1 MTSSSTVSALS
12 PNDVYIAR
20 QPIVDKTGS
29 LTGYE
34 LLFRSSDCDASEV
47 DDDMYATSSV
57 IAHAFT
63 NIGLEK
69 VVGDVDGFIN
79 VATEFLFSDL
89 VDTLPRG
96 RIVLELPERTIVDE
110 TTIARVNEVRE
121 KGYRIAISNFVGNF
135 DGLDLLLPSVDM
147 VKIDFQLID
156 PILVPMIV
164 DMLRGHKARLIAE
177 KVETPEQFAQAKE
190 LGIDLF
196 QGFHFARPQIISG
209 KATPAKIGL
218 LRLLALVLN
227 EAETKEIEAEFKH
240 HPTLSVSLLRLA
252 NSAAMGHRHTI
263 TSLRHA
269 LVQMGRKQLRIWLQL
284 LLYTA
289 NRGDQKASAGPLLQL
304 AAVRGKLM
312 EGLAERQPG
321 THGALSDMAFIA
333 GMLSLMDALLGMT
346 QEQILAELNLAEP
359 VRLALLERKGELGAL
374 LRLVEEI
381 EKDDRP
387 AIEKSLRELDGVRRS
402 ELAALQ
408 LAAYEWANEIAKAA

>member
-1 MTSSSTVSALS
+1 MTSFSTVAPLS

-20 QPIVDKTGS
+20 QPIVDKAGS

-34 LLFRSSDCDASEV
+34 LLFRSSGCDPSAL

-63 NIGLEK
+63 NIGIEK

-110 TTIARVNEVRE
+110 TTIARVNEVRR

-147 VKIDFQLID
+147 VKIDFELID

-164 DMLRGHKARLIAE
+164 DMLRQHKARLIAE
-177 KVETPEQFAQAKE
+177 KVETPEQFALAKK

-196 QGFHFARPQIISG
+196 QGYHFARPQIVSG

-218 LRLLALVLN
+218 LRLLSLVLN

-269 LVQMGRKQLRIWLQL
+269 LVHMGRKQLRIWLQL

-289 NRGDQKASAGPLLQL
+289 NRGDHKATSGPLLQL

-312 EGLAERQPG
+312 EGLAEHQPG
-321 THGALSDMAFIA
+321 THGALGDMAFIA

-346 QEQILAELNLAEP
+346 LEQILAELNLAEP
-359 VRLALLERKGELGAL
+359 VRLALLERKGQLGAL

-381 EKDDRP
+381 EQDDRP
-387 AIEKSLRELDGVRRS
+387 AIERSLRELDGVRRN

-408 LAAYEWANEIAKAA
+408 LSAYEWANEIAKAA